1 MEGKQNLSPAESMAL
16 ITEVIRGTEINLK
29 HNSFIFLLWGWLITL
44 ASLAFF
50 ALKHYTATRFY
61 FVHFPVLAGT
71 GIAITV
77 WHYMQ
82 NTTVRTQTY
91 AEYFLSK
98 LWLVLGLCFL
108 LIVFMNVSQ
117 GKLPF
122 TYTMLI
128 AGIGT
133 VVTGLVLRFYPLIG
147 GGIVL
152 LLSSLASVY
161 IDAEYMVLLQA
172 GAMTCGYL
180 IPGYCLKFSK
190 V

>member
-1 MEGKQNLSPAESMAL
+1 MAL
-16 ITEVIRGTEINLK
+16 IADVINGTKVSLK
-29 HNSFIFLLWGWLITL
+29 RNSFIFLLWGWLITI

-50 ALKHYTATRFY
+50 ALKHYTATPLY
-61 FVHFPVLAGT
+61 FLPFPVLAGT
-71 GIAITV
+71 GIVITV
-77 WHYMQ
+77 WHYIR
-82 NTTVRTQTY
+82 NTTAHTQTY

-117 GKLPF
+117 GRPPF

-133 VVTGLVLRFYPLIG
+133 VVTGLVLHFYPLIA
-147 GGIVL
+147 GGIIL

-161 IDAEYMVLLQA
+161 IDPENMVLLQA
-172 GAMTCGYL
+172 AAMTCGYL
-180 IPGYCLKFSK
+180 IPGYCLKLSK